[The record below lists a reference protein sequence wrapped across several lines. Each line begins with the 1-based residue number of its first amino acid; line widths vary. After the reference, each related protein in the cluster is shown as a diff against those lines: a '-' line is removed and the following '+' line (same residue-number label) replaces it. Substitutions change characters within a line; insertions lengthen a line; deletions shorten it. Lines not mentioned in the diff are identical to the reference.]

1 MMETTGVESR
11 LARRNIAALLV
22 AHCAGMIDLV
32 ALPLWMGVL
41 IAQYHFDPQQAG
53 GVVTLFLAG
62 VVAAS
67 AITAPLFARAKV
79 RLMVPAG
86 FAAAGVLFGLCASV
100 FVFPVI
106 AGLHFLAGLCVG
118 VSLSLTHGTI
128 GRTGNPHRL
137 FGSAMAAMGAFG
149 LIFLFVAGAILK
161 LSDPGALFYL
171 FLAVMLVATLVT
183 ARAFPVLSGASK
195 ATFDAQGKMPG
206 VVWFGIL
213 GIVCMNFV
221 QSMVFSFLERIGVAR
236 GIAQEHVVLVLM
248 LVGIVNIIA
257 SVIAA
262 VCERRLNTRT
272 VLFLGPVCQG
282 AFAAMV
288 TMSDAIPAYV
298 GAAVLFVS
306 CLVMTH
312 TFVFGIIA
320 KLDRS
325 GRAVAA
331 TPAMMM
337 IGSAIGP
344 IMAGSLVKFVGL
356 NGLGFAALAV
366 DGIAMLALAALAWSV
381 VHRSTVAVQAVGGPV

>member
-1 MMETTGVESR
+1 MTQASGEKGR
-11 LARRNIAALLV
+11 LAKRGMAALLV

-41 IAQYHFDPQQAG
+41 ISQYHFDPQQAG
-53 GVVTLFLAG
+53 GVVTAFLAG
-62 VVAAS
+62 VVIAS

-86 FAAAGVLFGLCASV
+86 FATAGVLFGVCASV
-100 FVFPVI
+100 FVFPAI

-118 VSLSLTHGTI
+118 VSLSLTHGTM
-128 GRTGNPHRL
+128 GRTGDPHRL

-149 LIFLFVAGAILK
+149 LVFLFVAGAILK
-161 LSDPGALFYL
+161 LGGPGVLFYL

-183 ARAFPVLSGASK
+183 ARAFPVLSGAWS
-195 ATFDAQGKMPG
+195 AMPDVQGKMPG
-206 VVWFGIL
+206 VVWFGIV

-236 GIAQEHVVLVLM
+236 GVAQEHIVLVLM
-248 LVGIVNIIA
+248 LVGVVNVIA

-262 VCERRLNTRT
+262 LCERRLNTRT
-272 VLFLGPVCQG
+272 VLFLGPLCQG
-282 AFAAMV
+282 AFAAIV
-288 TMSDAIPAYV
+288 TMGASIPAYV
-298 GAAVLFVS
+298 GAAALFVS

-337 IGSAIGP
+337 VGSAMGP
-344 IMAGSLVKFVGL
+344 IMAGTLVKFVGL
-356 NGLGFAALAV
+356 DGLGFAAIAV
-366 DGIAMLALAALAWSV
+366 DGTAMLALAVLAWSV
-381 VHRSTVAVQAVGGPV
+381 VRRGTAAVAAVSGPV

>member
-1 MMETTGVESR
+1 MTDATGENVRLSR
-11 LARRNIAALLV
+11 SSIAALLV

-32 ALPLWMGVL
+32 ALPLWIGVL
-41 IAQYHFDPQQAG
+41 IAQYRFDPQQAG

-62 VVAAS
+62 VVVAS
-67 AITAPLFARAKV
+67 AVTAPLFARAKV

-86 FAAAGVLFGLCASV
+86 FAAAGVLFGVCASV
-100 FVFPVI
+100 FVFPAI

-118 VSLSLTHGTI
+118 VSLSLTHGTM

-149 LIFLFVAGAILK
+149 LVFLFVAGAILK
-161 LSDPGALFYL
+161 LGGPGALFYL

-183 ARAFPVLSGASK
+183 VRAFPVRSGASN
-195 ATFDAQGKMPG
+195 ATPEATGKMPRI
-206 VVWFGIL
+206 VWFGVL
-213 GIVCMNFV
+213 GIVCMNLV

-236 GIAQEHVVLVLM
+236 GIAQEHIVLLLM
-248 LVGIVNIIA
+248 LVGVANVIT

-262 VCERRLNTRT
+262 LSERRFNPRT

-282 AFAAMV
+282 GFAAIV
-288 TMSDAIPAYV
+288 TLGASIPAYF

-306 CLVMTH
+306 CLVMAH

-320 KLDRS
+320 KLDCS

-337 IGSAIGP
+337 IGSALGP
-344 IMAGSLVKFVGL
+344 ILAGTLVKVVGFS
-356 NGLGFAALAV
+356 GLGFAAIAV
-366 DGIAMLALAALAWSV
+366 DGVAMLVLAALALSV
-381 VHRSTVAVQAVGGPV
+381 AHRSSGTAPAMSGSG